1 MNHASLFSGIGGFDL
16 AAEWMGWTNVFHVEK
31 DPFCQSVLQYHFP
44 QSKAYD
50 DVKTFDGKQWRGSVD
65 ILTGG
70 FPCQPYSNAGMRLG
84 KNDERHLWPEML
96 RIISEVAPSYV
107 VGENVRGL
115 VSWNDGLVFEEV
127 CSDLEGLG
135 YEVWTGIIPAAGL
148 GAPHK
153 RDRIWFVAS
162 HPDYVRLQHASQP
175 RDVGEGQGKTRERPA
190 SSSEAI
196 SGQWNASDTN
206 CGGLERTTQSRRD
219 GIDVKRK
226 GIVGDATNTSSE
238 GLQGS
243 QLIRAFERRERKQ
256 GESRWAASQFHQA
269 ANWEHFPT
277 ESPVC
282 GGDDGLPGQLD
293 GITFPK
299 WRKESVKAYGNAVV
313 PQVVYQ
319 IFKAIEDAR
328 LRHH

>member
-50 DVKTFDGKQWRGSVD
+50 DVKTFDGTQWRGTVD

-115 VSWNDGLVFEEV
+115 VSWSDGLVFEEV

-162 HPDYVRLQHASQP
+162 HPERFRLEHGKEQGNT
-175 RDVGEGQGKTRERPA
+175 REGETETRERIAGHA
-190 SSSEAI
+190 SSKSWT
-196 SGQWNASDTN
+196 G
-206 CGGLERTTQSRRD
+206 
-219 GIDVKRK
+219 
-226 GIVGDATNTSSE
+226 
-238 GLQGS
+238 
-243 QLIRAFERRERKQ
+243 
-256 GESRWAASQFHQA
+256 
-269 ANWEHFPT
+269 FPT
-277 ESPVC
+277 QPTVC

-293 GITFPK
+293 GITFSK

-319 IFKAIEDAR
+319 IFNAIEDAR